1 MEIVSPVKRNI
12 LANFAGNGWAAL
24 MGLAFIPLYIH
35 FMGIEAYGLVG
46 LYATLLVLVALL
58 DMGLSSTLN
67 REMARLSV
75 HEDSGREMRDLLR
88 TLEVVFWPT
97 AVLIAIAVFLLAPFI
112 ANDWLQSSAL
122 PPATTQQAIVLMGA
136 AMALQWPFGFYS
148 GGLLGLQRQV
158 LLNGILVVMATVRH
172 GGAVL
177 VLWLVSPTITAFF
190 TWQIAGAALQTA
202 VLALL
207 LWRSLPAGGVP
218 ARFQM
223 HAIRRIWR
231 FAAGVSGITVLA
243 VILTQLDKI
252 LLSRLLTLEM
262 FGYYTLAGVVAMS
275 LLRLASPVFLA
286 LYPRFS
292 ELVARGEQLELRQL
306 YHRSCQLLS
315 VLILPAALVIAL
327 FSGEILLLWTQ
338 NASTVQHT
346 ALVLSLL
353 VIGTAFNGLMHLPY
367 ALQLA
372 HGWTRLALYS
382 NVVAVAVLVPMIF
395 FATSRYGAA
404 GAAAVWVLLNSG
416 YLLISVQVMHTRLL
430 PGEKWRWYFEDV
442 GLPLVA
448 ALAVVG
454 AGRWLLPDALGMVAL
469 FAWLAGVSALALAA
483 AVLAAP
489 EIRHRLLARVRPA
502 VGVARDLSLPES
514 GRHDRREGASVPSV
528 SAK

>member
-1 MEIVSPVKRNI
+1 MSPVKRNI
-12 LANFAGNGWAAL
+12 LANFAGNGWTAL

-148 GGLLGLQRQV
+148 GGLLGLQRHV
-158 LLNGILVVMATVRH
+158 LLNGIVIVMTTVRH

-207 LWRSLPAGGVP
+207 LWRSLPAGGAP
-218 ARFQM
+218 ARFQT

-353 VIGTAFNGLMHLPY
+353 VIGTALNGLMHLPY

-372 HGWTRLALYS
+372 YGWTRLTLYS
-382 NVVAVAVLVPMIF
+382 NAVAAVVLVPMIF
-395 FATSRYGAA
+395 FATSHYGAV

-416 YLLISVQVMHTRLL
+416 YVLASLQIMHTRLL
-430 PGEKWRWYFEDV
+430 PGEKWRWYLEDV
-442 GLPLVA
+442 GLPLAATLTIALVGRWAFPAGMTMLGVFFWVGVTGVLALLAA
-448 ALAVVG
+448 ALAAPQVRRTIIERVG
-454 AGRWLLPDALGMVAL
+454 R
-469 FAWLAGVSALALAA
+469 
-483 AVLAAP
+483 
-489 EIRHRLLARVRPA
+489 R
-502 VGVARDLSLPES
+502 SLQY
-514 GRHDRREGASVPSV
+514 GC
-528 SAK
+528 